1 MASKMT
7 RAEKERRQAA
17 KQNEKAKKKEEA
29 KKGKSN
35 SSSSL
40 NLPKLFDEPKEKK
53 SFAQR
58 FAEDTKKLDIGNKR
72 EERAAAKEKKTR
84 VSDRSWRNPMTKTG
98 VSMPDNIDVT
108 RGNSGRTREEMDRRT
123 SQRELSQMNPDKWM
137 KTSRETVGLKDNE
150 KAGVGLGTIQH
161 GTLNKNAELFSSNWD
176 LIPQGS
182 RVDAAIQ
189 IIYTYGINDQNRDMV
204 MSAFNGA
211 STYDKRKIM
220 DAAVQT
226 VGWNDVTYG
235 MKQAVNNA
243 PDAKEALMQQ
253 ISEDMNVRN
262 GNYLDTFKR
271 EASKAVVDQYNLQ
284 RKEDK
289 IITDWAKENYG
300 LGEAIKMATLEKG
313 GSLVNGLTDSVAFG
327 VSDLLQIG
335 QQDNVLDGVNPFEG
349 VKNTE
354 GFGNKIARVGTNVL
368 HDLFRL
374 TGINVSLF
382 SKAFLNEREV
392 REITDA
398 LTGITDPYYEAV
410 RNNMVALEGSN
421 LSESQKTAVEIYGA
435 VVEQIPS
442 IVMAVVA
449 SPAAGLATTGVTAG
463 GKYARSAYEQGATLE
478 EAVRFGLAGAAT
490 EVATEK
496 MFTGFGYFGKGAAS
510 KVLNETTKK
519 MLQQSAF
526 PNSMSARIL
535 KRVVAGG
542 GEASEEM
549 IAELVQPFLERS
561 TYDPAAD
568 NATLEEVLRSG
579 GIGFAVAQIL
589 GLPANALGVTA
600 DVLQAYDTKA
610 QERVINDNLRKMV
623 TEGLE
628 NGRIDEATA
637 ANINAQVS
645 DIRKGKGVLTQSEA
659 KEETK
664 TTGENLDKVYSDFD
678 EAREAMKAEAKG
690 MKNGE
695 TVRARVMKDGEV
707 KTWETEVVNGSISPL
722 VRESV
727 LFGNEK
733 VAYNEKAK
741 RVASATNTAERT
753 GYQLNVKDEIVK
765 EVSALSKAFNREVE
779 FYYDENSA
787 VHGNVDL
794 NTGKIYVN
802 VNSSQSPAAAVIA
815 HEMTHLLENT
825 SSYKTL
831 TNMMQKYYASS
842 LEDKRNEIIA
852 IYKSNPKAMKT
863 ILDENDKIKMDVI
876 DSEVMA
882 AFIEEKLLTDYN
894 TIRELTRTDRT
905 LAQKIVDWINK
916 VIQKITGSKEQRFLI
931 EARDVWNKALKEGK
945 TPATSTEGEQ
955 ITSDTVEEIRYS
967 QGNDKKLMDKADARN
982 HATHAVEQEILDE
995 AREARTNIKDKYS
1008 DLFIA
1013 DSVSER
1019 KSPLVGNDSYAGS
1032 LDSTTICSRSLT
1044 LEAIVELVAKKF
1056 DRPLTNAEAIV
1067 VAQELMEYT
1076 GDRAECLYCYQANA
1090 KRGYEDALGAFI
1102 RERRTV
1108 IDNHRNGM
1116 DKDTNFKLMMNFNF
1130 EKGTW
1135 GKKPTDAAK
1144 DRFNTYIKIAEGKL
1158 AMAPASG
1165 MLNTRTLYASIAD
1178 KKNSPAIIEQYK
1190 QARTYAQ
1197 GAVKA
1202 HGRVYYAVYNG
1213 QVLRVKQEKID
1224 EWNRTYGL
1232 RMYSFSDFSP
1242 AFILENMQ
1250 MVTDAAVRG
1259 LRMLAYTKEPEFVS
1273 IFGDTGM
1280 AINIS
1285 VAGVPDGNGGYH
1297 SDGMQGMDWEQAKTL
1312 RILYPTAGTVYVAKD
1327 DAEVEWAMS
1336 QDWIDTVIPFHISYG
1351 SGMMQRSMGWTN
1363 YSGQQ
1368 SEKKMPGWTKE
1379 LKTTIYPSEHQN
1391 DKETYLRLCEEN
1403 LLTPKFPKWK
1413 DHPDYMKLVNETRL
1427 APEEMAPVQPVF
1439 NVEAASATLWQFAKA
1454 GGYNPILGGSEANR
1468 DYIVEDI
1475 AERVKER
1482 APEVEARDRRFSIG
1496 KPTDTKAERKK
1507 QNRLDEATMREFDRL
1522 MKQRSEDERK
1532 DAEATMRMHDKL
1544 IKEVYNEAKALSAEE
1559 KREIRKNVKEED
1571 KERMKKELASRAAKY
1586 RKERSNARKNLNEV
1600 LKEAEKQRKDYERK
1614 LAAPEKEAMR
1624 KQQKEVDAER
1634 RKERIRTA
1642 KEEYKRNAPKPAE
1655 GTTESLYFKNKNAR
1669 KLITQFRRNVIGYL
1683 VEHGKFVETNGEVVL
1698 DENGVEIAYRN
1709 ENDEWEISKH
1719 KNTYTP
1725 SWGLTLL
1732 AEKEGMDKDVFF
1744 TIYSKIADMKT
1755 KRDKNGNF
1763 VYKKK
1768 DITDYII
1775 SLNLNQKQKEFLYFD
1790 AAKFPYSK
1798 MPVFLPGGRVN
1809 EKAGNTRGRMVEALD
1824 NIAIDMFAGT
1834 MNDDYFESQQIREK
1848 DINAFVDA
1856 VFGKEESQERDD
1868 FALFLTGSIIDY
1880 SAQMETVRL
1889 QERTKLLTDKP
1900 KEKNNVKM
1908 QILRAYRESKRL
1920 FVAEGEA
1927 FERMGEK
1934 LKNPLITARYYGAKK
1949 SSAIA
1954 NEMIYG
1960 KTQRDLKGEKQG
1972 KSLYEI
1978 FKPVFRADE
1987 EAGNNDNMTE
1997 LTELVNCRHDIYRL
2011 RNGKGY
2017 TGYSIEECEKIVDR
2031 ISREHSELLKVADEI
2046 AEYGRNLLRMCVE
2059 SGRISEADF
2068 DYFTAKYPYYA
2079 PTFRLRSNEY
2089 IDRKGNVV
2097 RRDTKVIRT
2106 AVGGNDDVLPLFDQF
2121 VRRTQEIVKAC
2132 KKNQL
2137 ASELARSF
2145 TMPQSAEYIKDVRKS
2160 EKQEDK
2166 EKEIASIGEVED
2178 IGRARKEDGNE
2189 NIIPWYSNGKKYDI
2203 EVEDTA
2209 LLHGWDR
2216 ITFRYNEA
2224 MIATAFRKMNNIRRG
2239 ILTQYNPTFWLTNG
2253 IKDIQDMY
2261 LYNQHAQ
2268 RLPKFHL
2275 EAAKTMFAGTF
2286 GKGKNEEA
2294 LEEYLS
2300 FGMSQASIFEYD
2312 NTNSGRRTKRARVNE
2327 ALRKPI
2333 DAFNGLNFMVEQTPR
2348 LAVYMETMDR
2358 LEKQRKNG
2366 GNTYTDEEIKTIAA
2380 YQASDATLNFG
2391 RGGTVVKAANTY
2403 GMTFLNA
2410 GVQGMDRFRR
2420 MFTQVKD
2427 GNKRAMIINIC
2438 GLIMKLGIV
2447 GVGWNVLTDW
2457 IYGGDDEYAKAIRE
2471 ALYEDDADKIAQ
2483 EYNEMADYQRTNYL
2497 LLNINGVWVRI
2508 PKGRLA
2514 SFVYGFVYN
2523 GEKVYSG
2530 EMDALDLI
2538 SAQMDLA
2545 SETILFSNPI
2555 TNNIFGPFVDV
2566 WRNKDAWDVE
2576 IVSEYED
2583 MGEGFHYLESDEETT
2598 DLAIAIAE
2606 FGHYLTADL
2615 FGVESSRIL
2624 DISPKKLDYLIEQ
2637 YLGSYANVIMPFLSK
2652 EQNLKDNAIGALTE
2666 IIRKF
2671 YIDPTSSNRLAGDYY
2686 DLKEEFENIA
2696 NAHEGD
2702 SPYAVAS
2709 KVFGDYT
2716 KELKALRD
2724 EINAIGADT
2733 SLSRKERLEQISELR
2748 EQMNE
2753 LYRQGILDAKDAL
2766 GFAHANYYGK
2776 DGNSD
2781 LYEDWQKTSKGAD
2794 WVVTTMSDT
2803 AQEQFAL
2810 VEKDGVDA
2818 ENFVNAYT
2826 FINNATADKDENGK
2840 SINGSKK
2847 EKIVNYLNS
2856 LDLTAEQKMS
2866 LYTNVAGYKVS
2877 DRAPAPSFVNGA
2889 LIQPST
2895 SNMAAPIAGGG
2906 RMTSGYG
2913 WRNCPFH
2920 GREFHQAVD
2929 IAAESGT
2936 DVGAVISG
2944 TVTMATVHGEYGNS
2958 IEITS
2963 TDENGNTV
2971 VTKYNHLLNMGVE
2984 VGDVINQGTKI
2995 GEVGSTGS
3003 STGAHLDFRLKI
3015 NNDWVDP
3022 TQYIDLE
3029 SSGVVDATGYTQK
3042 EGSGGSASSGGYSGR
3057 SGGSSGGSDR
3067 KASTASTPRAET
3079 KYDSVTKISGAS
3091 SGGSSYSGGGVM
3103 LPTAS
3108 EIAQINSRTVS
3119 GRSTKSATYGAK
3131 GSYLPKANSTPQ
3143 HNLGTSVA
3151 TTQRTGRTGGSM
3163 WDENLL
3169 S

>member
-17 KQNEKAKKKEEA
+17 KQNEKAKKKEKA

-58 FAEDTKKLDIGNKR
+58 FAEDTKKLDIGNKQ

-108 RGNSGRTREEMDRRT
+108 RGNSGRTREEMERRT
-123 SQRELSQMNPDKWM
+123 SQRELSQMTPDKWM

-176 LIPQGS
+176 LIPQGN

-204 MSAFNGA
+204 MSAFDGA

-271 EASKAVVDQYNLQ
+271 EASKAVVDQYNIQ
-284 RKEDK
+284 QKEDK

-354 GFGNKIARVGTNVL
+354 GFGNKIAQVGTNVL

-398 LTGITDPYYEAV
+398 LTSITDPYYEAV

-421 LSESQKTAVEIYGA
+421 LSESQKTAVEIYGS
-435 VVEQIPS
+435 VIEQIPS

-449 SPAAGLATTGVTAG
+449 SPATGLATTGVTAG

-561 TYDPAAD
+561 TYDPGAD

-628 NGRIDEATA
+628 SGRIDEATA

-664 TTGENLDKVYSDFD
+664 VTGENLDKVYSDFD

-695 TVRARVMKDGEV
+695 TVRARFMQDGEV
-707 KTWETEVVNGSISPL
+707 KTWESKVANGGITT
-722 VRESV
+722 VQQ
-727 LFGNEK
+727 GITTNAEK
-733 VAYNEKAK
+733 VAYAEKAK

-905 LAQKIVDWINK
+905 LAQKIVDWLNK
-916 VIQKITGSKEQRFLI
+916 VIQKITGSKEQKFLI
-931 EARDVWNKALKEGK
+931 EARDVWNKALQEEKSNKKAPVDGADKRFSFGGEKALTADKGALDTAKGMRAEGK
-945 TPATSTEGEQ
+945 DPEEIYRETGWFVGADGKWRFEISNDDLELKIAGFITRQNTIVDLGDVIESEKLFSAYPDLAWLTVEFKDIKNGYAGSYSPNNDSIEISYDTFFKDREIFKDVLVHEIQHAIQRREAFARGSSEEYWKKQIENGFDSRRKEDIEEEERLQKEYDKYRKNNYDLFRDVTELEASMPNVPRGAINWDTLEQ
-955 ITSDTVEEIRYS
+955 IEEDPVEWQEYDARRDKLEEKYGLNALIGLSEIIR
-967 QGNDKKLMDKADARN
+967 KLNNVRKRERTPKELYRSTAGEIEADAAAYRRN
-982 HATHAVEQEILDE
+982 LTEAQRRDRFPMNRFEYRDVVFADGNGRSGLLVGYTKDGRSVYTSSFPESMTRKEKEKEFEERLATIFNLGAVELNVKVKKIEVLGDKIVAGKTLYGDGIY
-995 AREARTNIKDKYS
+995 RTNPEKRARVDLLYDYADILRNAEFIKVN
-1008 DLFIA
+1008 I
-1013 DSVSER
+1013 E
-1019 KSPLVGNDSYAGS
+1019 DSYADQTKRPKNPAHKDVKYWYKFKNNIV
-1032 LDSTTICSRSLT
+1032 LDDVGYQ
-1044 LEAIVELVAKKF
+1044 IVF
-1056 DRPLTNAEAIV
+1056 N
-1067 VAQELMEYT
+1067 
-1076 GDRAECLYCYQANA
+1076 
-1090 KRGYEDALGAFI
+1090 I
-1102 RERRTV
+1102 R
-1108 IDNHRNGM
+1108 
-1116 DKDTNFKLMMNFNF
+1116 DK
-1130 EKGTW
+1130 
-1135 GKKPTDAAK
+1135 GK
-1144 DRFNTYIKIAEGKL
+1144 
-1158 AMAPASG
+1158 
-1165 MLNTRTLYASIAD
+1165 
-1178 KKNSPAIIEQYK
+1178 EQYVYQIEIK
-1190 QARTYAQ
+1190 KDGTSAQ
-1197 GAVKA
+1197 DNTAVK
-1202 HGRVYYAVYNG
+1202 
-1213 QVLRVKQEKID
+1213 
-1224 EWNRTYGL
+1224 GL
-1232 RMYSFSDFSP
+1232 LPREQISHKNIISDS
-1242 AFILENMQ
+1242 
-1250 MVTDAAVRG
+1250 
-1259 LRMLAYTKEPEFVS
+1259 
-1273 IFGDTGM
+1273 
-1280 AINIS
+1280 
-1285 VAGVPDGNGGYH
+1285 
-1297 SDGMQGMDWEQAKTL
+1297 
-1312 RILYPTAGTVYVAKD
+1312 
-1327 DAEVEWAMS
+1327 
-1336 QDWIDTVIPFHISYG
+1336 
-1351 SGMMQRSMGWTN
+1351 
-1363 YSGQQ
+1363 
-1368 SEKKMPGWTKE
+1368 SEKSNTK
-1379 LKTTIYPSEHQN
+1379 
-1391 DKETYLRLCEEN
+1391 
-1403 LLTPKFPKWK
+1403 
-1413 DHPDYMKLVNETRL
+1413 
-1427 APEEMAPVQPVF
+1427 
-1439 NVEAASATLWQFAKA
+1439 
-1454 GGYNPILGGSEANR
+1454 
-1468 DYIVEDI
+1468 
-1475 AERVKER
+1475 
-1482 APEVEARDRRFSIG
+1482 FSIG
-1496 KPTDTKAERKK
+1496 KPTDTKA
-1507 QNRLDEATMREFDRL
+1507 
-1522 MKQRSEDERK
+1522 ERK

-1544 IKEVYNEAKALSAEE
+1544 IKEVYDEAKSLSAEE
-1559 KREIRKNVKEED
+1559 KREISRTVKEKGEE
-1571 KERMKKELASRAAKY
+1571 KMKKELAARAAKY

-1624 KQQKEVDAER
+1624 KQQEKTDRAR
-1634 RKERIRTA
+1634 RAERIRVA

-1655 GTTESLYFKNKNAR
+1655 GTTESLYFKNNNAR
-1669 KLITQFRRNVIGYL
+1669 ELVAQFRRNVIGYL
-1683 VEHGKFVETNGEVVL
+1683 VEHGKFVETNGKVVL
-1698 DENGVEIAYRN
+1698 DENGMEIAYRN
-1709 ENDEWEISKH
+1709 ANDEWEISKR

-1732 AEKEGMDKDVFF
+1732 AEKVGIDKDVFF
-1744 TIYSKIADMKT
+1744 TIYSKIADMRT
-1755 KRDKNGNF
+1755 KRNKNGTL

-1768 DITDYII
+1768 DVMDYII

-1790 AAKFPYSK
+1790 AAGYAYKT
-1798 MPVFLPGGRVN
+1798 MPLFLPGGRVN
-1809 EKAGNTRGRMVEALD
+1809 EEAGNTRGRMVEALD
-1824 NIAIDMFAGT
+1824 NIAIDMFAGA

-1856 VFGKEESQERDD
+1856 VFGNEKSQERDD
-1868 FALFLTGSIIDY
+1868 FALFLAGSIIDY

-1900 KEKNNVKM
+1900 KEKNSTKM

-1987 EAGNNDNMTE
+1987 KAGNNDNMTE

-2031 ISREHSELLKVADEI
+2031 ISREHPELLKVADEI

-2089 IDRKGNVV
+2089 VDRKGNVV

-2145 TMPQSAEYIKDVRKS
+2145 TMPNSESYIKDVRKA

-2166 EKEIASIGEVED
+2166 EEAMANIGEVED

-2203 EVEDTA
+2203 EVSDEA
-2209 LLHGWDR
+2209 LLYGWDR
-2216 ITFRYNEA
+2216 ITYRRNEYA
-2224 MIATAFRKMNNIRRG
+2224 IATALRKMNNIRRG
-2239 ILTQYNPTFWLTNG
+2239 VLTQYNPTFWLTNG

-2268 RLPKFHL
+2268 RLPKFHM
-2275 EAAKTMFAGTF
+2275 EAAKTMFTGTF

-2391 RGGTVVKAANTY
+2391 RSGTVVKEMNTY
-2403 GMTFLNA
+2403 GFTFLNA
-2410 GVQGMDRFRR
+2410 GVQGMDRFLR

-2427 GNKRAMIINIC
+2427 GNKRVVIINLC

-2447 GVGWNVLTDW
+2447 GVSWNVITDW
-2457 IYGGDDEYAKAIRE
+2457 IYGGDDEYAEAIRE
-2471 ALYEDDADKIAQ
+2471 ALYGEDADKIMQ

-2497 LLNINGVWVRI
+2497 LLNINGVWLRI

-2514 SFVYGFVYN
+2514 SYIYGHVYHGEQVVS
-2523 GEKVYSG
+2523 GEKDMLDFVV
-2530 EMDALDLI
+2530 AQLDL
-2538 SAQMDLA
+2538 AG
-2545 SETILFSNPI
+2545 ETILFSNPI
-2555 TNNIFGPFVDV
+2555 TNNVLGPFIDV
-2566 WRNKDAWDVE
+2566 WRNKDAWDND

-2606 FGHYLTADL
+2606 FGHKLTADL
-2615 FGVESSRIL
+2615 FGVEDSRIL

-2652 EQNLKDNAIGALTE
+2652 EQKIKENAIGALETM
-2666 IIRKF
+2666 IKKF
-2671 YIDPTSSNRLAGDYY
+2671 YIDPTSSNRLAGDFY
-2686 DLKEEFENIA
+2686 DLKEEYENIA
-2696 NAHEGD
+2696 NAHEND

-2709 KVFGDYT
+2709 KVFSSYS
-2716 KELKALRD
+2716 KEIKALRD
-2724 EINAIGADT
+2724 EINAVGADT
-2733 SLSRKERLEQISELR
+2733 SLSRKERLAQISDLR

-2753 LYRQGILDAKDAL
+2753 LYRQGIADARDAL
-2766 GFAHANYYGK
+2766 AFAQENYYGK
-2776 DGNSD
+2776 DENSEVFD
-2781 LYEDWQKTSKGAD
+2781 EWQKLNNDAEWEISTL
-2794 WVVTTMSDT
+2794 SDS
-2803 AQEQFAL
+2803 AQEKWSVAA
-2810 VEKDGVDA
+2810 EEGIDA
-2818 ENFVNAYT
+2818 ENFLDAYN
-2826 FINNATADKDENGK
+2826 FIKDASADKDENGK
-2840 SINGSKK
+2840 TISGSKK
-2847 EKIVNYLNS
+2847 EKVIKHLNG
-2856 LDLTAEQKMS
+2856 LDLTADQKLT
-2866 LYTNVAGYKVS
+2866 LYFELGGYSREK
-2877 DRAPAPSFVNGA
+2877 DIPAFSNGA
-2889 LIQPST
+2889 VGNTGVSA
-2895 SNMAAPIAGGG
+2895 SMASPIAGGG
-2906 RMTSGYG
+2906 RITSGYG
-2913 WRNCPFH
+2913 YRNTGIP
-2920 GREFHQAVD
+2920 GASTYHQAVD
-2929 IAAESGT
+2929 IAAPAGT
-2936 DVGAVISG
+2936 DVGATMTG
-2944 TVTMATVHGEYGNS
+2944 TVTRVSSSGGYGNS

-2963 TDENGNTV
+2963 TDEDGNTI
-2971 VTKYNHLLNMGVE
+2971 VTKYSHLANFGVE
-2984 VGDVINQGTKI
+2984 VGDVVSQGTKI
-2995 GEVGSTGS
+2995 GEVGSTGVS
-3003 STGAHLDFRLKI
+3003 SGAHLDFKLAI
-3015 NNDWVDP
+3015 NGEWVDP
-3022 TQYIDLE
+3022 TQYVDLA
-3029 SSGVVDATGYTQK
+3029 GAGIVDATGYTQK
-3042 EGSGGSASSGGYSGR
+3042 TATGGESSVR
-3057 SGGSSGGSDR
+3057 SGGSSGGGSKRSTNFANTQR
-3067 KASTASTPRAET
+3067 KSTN
-3079 KYDSVTKISGAS
+3079 YDSVTKIGGGS